1 VKRYPKYKDSG
12 VPWLGQI
19 PSHWQV
25 KKLKRAFSEISD
37 KAKPGDEQLAA
48 TQKFGVISQSQ
59 FMKEQ
64 DQKLVL
70 ALKGTDNFKHLEKDD
85 FVISLRAFEGGIER
99 SSQSGCVS
107 PAYTVLRS
115 KGEVSPGFAARLLKT
130 PEFISQ
136 ISMTYDGI
144 REGKAIKF
152 KDAGPVPLPI
162 PPSSEQSAIT
172 SFIDGV
178 IFKMDSAIASQ
189 ERMIELLKERRSAII
204 TQAVTKGLDSK
215 AKMKDSGVPW
225 LGQVPAHWEVK
236 RLRHLVQI
244 KASNVDKK
252 TVEGEPAVR
261 LCNYTDVYYNER
273 IVMGAEYMEA
283 SASEDQIKKL
293 GLKVGDVIITK
304 DSEEPD
310 DIGIP
315 ACVYETAPD
324 FVCGYHLA
332 LLRPADP
339 ALGPF
344 IARSISSV
352 PSKVQF
358 HLSAKGVTRFAL
370 GYHGIADMSLMLPPR
385 HEALAICDFLDR
397 SLADM
402 DSAISAQERM
412 IELLK
417 ERRSAIITQA
427 VTGQIDVR

>member
-1 VKRYPKYKDSG
+1 MKRYQKYKDSG
-12 VPWLGQI
+12 APWLGQI

-25 KKLKRAFSEISD
+25 KKLKRAFSEISE

-59 FMKEQ
+59 FMKDQ

-115 KGEVSPGFAARLLKT
+115 KGEVSPDFAARLLKT

-162 PPSSEQSAIT
+162 PPTAEQSAIT
-172 SFIDGV
+172 TFIDGV
-178 IFKMDSAIASQ
+178 LLKMDSAIASQ

-204 TQAVTKGLDSK
+204 THAVTKGLDSK

-236 RLRHLVQI
+236 RLRFLL
-244 KASNVDKK
+244 SNKSPK
-252 TVEGEPAVR
+252 GEYAKGEYVGLEDIESATGAYRPA
-261 LCNYTDVYYNER
+261 
-273 IVMGAEYMEA
+273 
-283 SASEDQIKKL
+283 EDFIPS
-293 GLKVGDVIITK
+293 GVVSHFCSGDILFGK
-304 DSEEPD
+304 
-310 DIGIP
+310 
-315 ACVYETAPD
+315 
-324 FVCGYHLA
+324 
-332 LLRPADP
+332 LRPY
-339 ALGPF
+339 LQ
-344 IARSISSV
+344 
-352 PSKVQF
+352 KV
-358 HLSAKGVTRFAL
+358 
-370 GYHGIADMSLMLPPR
+370 
-385 HEALAICDFLDR
+385 ALAIRGGFCSTEILALTPSEVGHGPYLQRLLSCWAFIDYINSASYGTKMPRVDWTM
-397 SLADM
+397 LADVPLPCPPVRE
-402 DSAISAQERM
+402 AISIAEQLDDQLEAMNKAITTQGQM

>member
-215 AKMKDSGVPW
+215 VKMKDSGVPR
-225 LGQVPAHWEVK
+225 LGLIPEKWEAIPLRYLGRLNGGAGFPDDEQVGRDGDINFFKVKHLGAADSAGCMTDSDNSICEEKAK
-236 RLRHLVQI
+236 RL
-244 KASNVDKK
+244 
-252 TVEGEPAVR
+252 
-261 LCNYTDVYYNER
+261 
-273 IVMGAEYMEA
+273 GAYIFKPGTILFA
-283 SASEDQIKKL
+283 
-293 GLKVGDVIITK
+293 KVG
-304 DSEEPD
+304 
-310 DIGIP
+310 
-315 ACVYETAPD
+315 A
-324 FVCGYHLA
+324 A
-332 LLRPADP
+332 LLLNRFRMSDARCCADK
-339 ALGPF
+339 
-344 IARSISSV
+344 I
-352 PSKVQF
+352 
-358 HLSAKGVTRFAL
+358 
-370 GYHGIADMSLMLPPR
+370 
-385 HEALAICDFLDR
+385 
-397 SLADM
+397 
-402 DSAISAQERM
+402 
-412 IELLK
+412 
-417 ERRSAIITQA
+417 
-427 VTGQIDVR
+427 